1 MSTEQE
7 FPTTIAELTPLALTQ
22 CLQKSG
28 HLGQGRVASASGVLI
43 GTGKMGDNARIS
55 MTYEGDAGGLPSSL
69 VAKLPATDETARNM
83 AGLQGAYY
91 NEVMFYRQFAKR
103 TSMRT
108 PQIFASEL
116 SPDKTSFMLLMEDMA
131 PAEPGSQLVGESR
144 ARAGTALAEAA
155 KLAAAFYGD
164 ETITDAD
171 HVMKVDPADGGAFG
185 QLLLQQ
191 NWPGFLDRFG
201 HGISAECVQF
211 GERFIESY
219 THFVN
224 RYQGAKTLAHGDF
237 RCENILFNG
246 DTAIIVDWQTPSHTS
261 VMTDAAYFLGGSLQS
276 QDRRDWER
284 ELVAEYRVQL
294 AHQGVELNLSECWE
308 QYREYAMHGI
318 LITVLGASFSGAE
331 ERGDRMFLTM
341 IQRHLQQCV
350 DLDAQE
356 FLS

>member
-1 MSTEQE
+1 MGDPQD
-7 FPTTIAELTPLALTQ
+7 FPTTLAELTPERLTQ

-28 HLGQGRVASASGVLI
+28 HLLQGRVSSAQGVLI

-55 MTYEGDAGGLPSSL
+55 ISYEGDAGGLPSSM
-69 VAKLPATDETARNM
+69 VAKLPATDETARTM
-83 AGLQGAYY
+83 AGMQGAYY
-91 NEVMFYRQFAKR
+91 NEVMFYRQFAGR

-116 SPDKTSFMLLMEDMA
+116 SADKTSFMLLMEDMA

-144 ARAGTALAEAA
+144 PRAAVALAEAA

-164 ETITDAD
+164 DTITAVD

-191 NWPGFLDRFG
+191 NWPGFLDRFA
-201 HGISAECVQF
+201 HGMSVQCVQF

-224 RYQGAKTLAHGDF
+224 RYQGPKTLAHGDF

-246 DTAIIVDWQTPSHTS
+246 DAAITVDWQTPSHS
-261 VMTDAAYFLGGSLQS
+261 SFMTDAAYFLGGSLLS

-284 ELVAEYRVQL
+284 ALVAEYRDEL
-294 AHQGVELNLSECWE
+294 ARQGVELSLQECWE
-308 QYREYAMHGI
+308 QYREYSMHGI
-318 LITVLGASFSGAE
+318 LITVLGASFSAAE
-331 ERGDRMFLTM
+331 ERSDLMFLTM

-350 DLDAQE
+350 DLGAQE
-356 FLS
+356 FLG